1 MTAAITGRCFCGAI
15 HYETSAPPLTVRACW
30 CRDCQYLSSGNASV
44 NAIFRVDTVSIT
56 GEPARYVSTANSGN
70 TMTRCFCDQCGTQ
83 MFAYSSARSDVMVIR
98 VGTMDDREL
107 VRPGGF
113 IWTASAPNWA
123 FIDREMPCFEGQ
135 PPPAGR

>member
-1 MTAAITGRCFCGAI
+1 MTAITGHCFCGAI
-15 HYETSAPPLTVRACW
+15 HYEISAPPLTVRACW

-44 NAIFRVDTVSIT
+44 NAIFRIDAVKIT

-70 TMTRCFCDQCGTQ
+70 TMTRCFCNQCGTQ
-83 MFAYSSARSDVMVIR
+83 MFSYSSARSDVMVVR
-98 VGTMDDREL
+98 VGTMDDRESI
-107 VRPGGF
+107 RPAGF
-113 IWTASAPNWA
+113 IWTSSAPSWA